1 MTTHYKN
8 RVTFACPEILMTA
21 ANQLMLIGGESPDD
35 DKTFKV
41 ANYEDVDG
49 NKFAIC
55 STLTKGNFLA
65 MQFEGLP
72 SVLPEHAELA
82 DTELATEALN
92 SISIWRDTSK
102 VFDVNALTMAVDIE
116 PQAAIAMWGITL
128 ITEEAPVDVEEEA
141 TPDL

>member
-1 MTTHYKN
+1 MTTHYKH

-41 ANYEDVDG
+41 ANYEDADG
-49 NKFAIC
+49 NKFSIC

-82 DTELATEALN
+82 DTELATDALN
-92 SISIWRDTSK
+92 SISIWRDSSK
-102 VFDVNALTMAVDIE
+102 VFDINALTMAVDMKPRE
-116 PQAAIAMWGITL
+116 AVAMWGITL
-128 ITEEAPVDVEEEA
+128 TVEEAPVD
-141 TPDL
+141 